1 MSKYNNKKVTI
12 GKLSFDSKK
21 EYQRYQQLTALEQQG
36 LISQLE
42 LQKRFELIPSVKY
55 KHAKRAKPAIR
66 YYADFVYVDTATGE
80 LIVEDVKSPATR
92 KNPAYVIKKHLM
104 MALKNIEISE
114 I

>member
-21 EYQRYQQLTALEQQG
+21 EHQRYQQLTALEQQG

-42 LQKRFELIPSVKY
+42 TQKRFELIPSVKY

-66 YYADFVYVDTATGE
+66 YYADFVYVDTKGE
-80 LIVEDVKSPATR
+80 LVVEDVKSPATR